1 MSHRQIMTS
10 HERCPQGTTNVVCMP
25 DRGVVNGR
33 PGVVAETSD
42 VGAARALA
50 SELAGIDAVDAVA
63 VHIGKPGEP
72 VVLRATGPV
81 RSLTEAASALPDAAI
96 RETRSRH
103 LRRHRVGW
111 ALGEAS
117 PGVSVVYRV
126 RRHRD
131 LDPAAFH
138 DHWERTHAP
147 IALRHHMGM
156 WDYEQV
162 SAVAD
167 DGAGDGVGGFD
178 GLAIVQFA
186 VAEDLRDR
194 FFDGPEGLEVIS
206 ADAASFTDSAATRR
220 QRTIEEVFKVAAVQ
234 PSTTYDA
241 ADHRS
246 LNFTASCDEVW
257 ATLGDFSAFL
267 DWWPSGFVACDITPG
282 DPITRTLTRNDGS
295 AAVESLLRHDDGDH
309 MFQLAVIQGLPA
321 GIGSYT
327 CRYELRETPDGC
339 RLDWSPRAIVRG
351 DAWPTLGAMVDRGWE
366 RVSAGLGA
374 VFSTVDP
381 VGER

>member
-1 MSHRQIMTS
+1 MNHRQIMPS
-10 HERCPQGTTNVVCMP
+10 HERCAQGPTNVVSMP
-25 DRGVVNGR
+25 DRGVVNGS

-42 VGAARALA
+42 VGEARALA
-50 SELAGIDAVDAVA
+50 SELAAIDAVDAVA
-63 VHIGKPGEP
+63 VHVGKPGEP

-81 RSLTEAASALPDAAI
+81 RLLTEAARALPNAAV
-96 RETRSRH
+96 RETRSRY

-138 DHWERTHAP
+138 DHWERTHGP

-162 SAVAD
+162 SAAAD
-167 DGAGDGVGGFD
+167 DGVGGFD
-178 GLAIVQFA
+178 GLAVVQFA

-194 FFDGPEGLEVIS
+194 FFDGPEGLEAIS
-206 ADAASFTDSAATRR
+206 ADAASFTDSATTRR
-220 QRTIEEVFKVAAVQ
+220 QHTVEEVFKVSSMQ
-234 PSTTYDA
+234 PSMTYDV

-246 LNFTASCDEVW
+246 LSFTASCDEVW

-282 DPITRTLTRNDGS
+282 DPLTRTLTRTDGS
-295 AAVESLLRHDDGDH
+295 AAVESLLRHDDVDQ

-321 GIGSYT
+321 GIDSYT
-327 CRYELRETPDGC
+327 CRYELRETPEGC

-351 DAWPTLGAMVDRGWE
+351 DAWPTLGVIIDRGWE
-366 RVSAGLGA
+366 RVSEGLAA
-374 VFSTVDP
+374 VFSTADP
-381 VGER
+381 AEDR